1 MNFPKSILQFP
12 ITEHLE
18 NICSTLK
25 ASPSRA
31 LVLTAETGAG
41 KSTVLPLALLQEFTG
56 AGAGGTSTG
65 KILMTEPRRLAVVGV
80 ANRVSELLEEDCGN
94 TVGYRIHLENKISS
108 NTRLE
113 VMTEAILIRMLQS
126 DPALEGVNL
135 VVLDEFHE
143 RSVNTDLA
151 LAFLREAMELRDDL
165 FVIIMSA
172 TIESKRISDF
182 LGDAPVLEIP
192 GRTFPVDIQ
201 YKPDFTID
209 DAVLSA
215 IENDTPSTAGEGIG
229 KAILCFLPG
238 IREIRSAQTEL
249 SQTLKAKGNVELC
262 VLHSSI
268 SFSEQKHILTPPPAG
283 TTRVILSS
291 AIAETSLTVPGVT
304 CVIDSGLSR
313 VNRINLSTGMENLVT
328 ENESEFS
335 AAQRSG
341 RAGRERPGKCIR
353 LWNKFDV
360 RTKSLQPE
368 ILRTDLTQ
376 LVLECSDRG
385 IYDASKIAWLDSP
398 QPNAWKSA
406 AELLKTL
413 CCIDQKNH
421 ITPRGKSALQL
432 GISVRL
438 ACIGI
443 DGIDISTA
451 KLSKN
456 AAEFLIKYGQY
467 SQSPANIQ
475 TQFLRNFEQK
485 FSKICPN
492 SAEFSLICS
501 KSADFLQKNSQNSS
515 ILLLSGFPDR
525 IAVRL
530 AETKKSPDGTP
541 LPEYQFPSGRK
552 ALLHSSKHTSSKWIV
567 APEVM
572 AGQTEGVIFD
582 FEELD
587 SEAAE
592 KWLSAH
598 ASTSQTC
605 RFENGKIIK
614 TEDLAYGAL
623 VLSSKKLPS
632 SKEDYAAAWCNEVR
646 CKGLEGL
653 PIEEGTKKLIE
664 RINFLAQQNHQ
675 SSELAQKIT
684 SLTEQPEVWLQPFI
698 TASSL
703 NNQTVHNALSW
714 YFSDFELDKN
724 VPELLILQNGNRVKV
739 KYESLASPDDKTKL
753 VLRPVIEIIIQ
764 RAFGVTITPKIAGM
778 KVLFRLLSPAQRP
791 LQITDDLENF
801 WTSTWPEICKEMK
814 GRYPKHNWD
823 PSRPQKD

>member
-1 MNFPKSILQFP
+1 MTFPESIQQFP

-18 NICSTLK
+18 NICNTLK
-25 ASPSRA
+25 ASSCRA

-41 KSTVLPLALLQEFTG
+41 KSTVLPLALLQEFAG

-108 NTRLE
+108 KTRLE

-126 DPALEGVNL
+126 DPALEGINL

-143 RSVNTDLA
+143 RSINTDLA

-165 FVIIMSA
+165 YVIIMSA
-172 TIESKRISDF
+172 TIESKRITDF
-182 LGDAPVLEIP
+182 LGGAPILEIP

-215 IENDTPSTAGEGIG
+215 IESDMPSTNGDDIG

-238 IREIRSAQTEL
+238 IREIRSAQMEL
-249 SQTLKAKGNVELC
+249 SQALKAKGNSVELC

-268 SFSEQKHILTPPPAG
+268 SFTEQKHILTPPPAG
-283 TTRVILSS
+283 TIRVILSS

-304 CVIDSGLSR
+304 YVIDSGLSR

-335 AAQRSG
+335 AAQRAG

-360 RTKSLQPE
+360 RPKTLQPE

-385 IYDASKIAWLDSP
+385 IYDATKIAWLDSP
-398 QPNAWKSA
+398 QLNAWKSA

-413 CCIDQKNH
+413 GCIDQNNH
-421 ITPRGKSALQL
+421 ITPRGKACLQL

-438 ACIGI
+438 TCIGI
-443 DGIDISTA
+443 DGMEISSS
-451 KLSKN
+451 KLSKK
-456 AAEFLIKYGQY
+456 AAEYLIKYGQY

-475 TQFLRNFEQK
+475 NQFLRNFEQK
-485 FSKICPN
+485 FSKICQN
-492 SAEFSLICS
+492 
-501 KSADFLQKNSQNSS
+501 SADFSKIRSNSS
-515 ILLLSGFPDR
+515 ILLLSGLPDR

-541 LPEYQFPSGRK
+541 VPEYQFPSGRK
-552 ALLHSSKHTSSKWIV
+552 AVLQNSRHSSAKWIV

-572 AGQTEGVIFD
+572 AGQTEGVIFE

-592 KWLSAH
+592 NWLSSRIVQKEVCA
-598 ASTSQTC
+598 
-605 RFENGKIIK
+605 FENGKIIK
-614 TEDLAYGAL
+614 QQNLCYGEL
-623 VLSSKKLPS
+623 VLSSKKLPA
-632 SKEDYAAAWCNEVR
+632 SKEDYASAWCNEVR
-646 CKGLEGL
+646 CKGLESL

-664 RINFLAQQNHQ
+664 RINFFAQQNHQ
-675 SSELAQKIT
+675 STELAQKIT
-684 SLTEQPEVWLQPFI
+684 NLTEQPEVWLQPFI
-698 TASSL
+698 TGSSL
-703 NNQTVHNALSW
+703 NDQTIHNALSW
-714 YFSDFELDKN
+714 YFSDFDIDKN
-724 VPELLILQNGNRVKV
+724 VPEILILQNGNRAKV